1 MNLAWV
7 DCTQAF
13 SFSGRHCKVVPKPAW
28 IILRA
33 EELQETGKPMR
44 SQAKPANLSW
54 TGPYV
59 ANRAGVC
66 SIIRFASISLL
77 TLLSVP
83 GLSAQRSQLKPPWNM
98 YSPQTDVQLGRR
110 NAELI
115 EKHVVLC
122 NDPKVD
128 AYLTQLGLRLAAKLP
143 TRGVQY
149 PWEFHCVNS
158 KEINAFALP
167 GGFVFVN
174 RGAIEVSDNEGQL
187 AAVMAHELSHV
198 ALRHGTAQASK
209 AQLAQGAAGIF
220 GGLFGG
226 GTGGALLTQTVA
238 LGAGGVLLHY
248 SRTDETQADVLGTQ
262 ALYDTGYDPR
272 AMAQFFEKLEGETR
286 GKNPPQF
293 LSDHPNP
300 GNRVARVDEEID
312 KLGGPPANA
321 KRDSVEFE
329 AIKRE
334 VMALPVVK
342 SGAPTFGAVP
352 PPPSRNFLEYEAP
365 AYRLKYP
372 DNWKKYEE
380 GGSTTFAPDG
390 GVAQSGALAYG
401 MIVSLTKI
409 QMDTA
414 DPNGLESITQQFIQ
428 DLQKTNPG
436 LRLARNSGRLK
447 LNGEPGL
454 STYLDNDSPAGGQ
467 EADWLITVLRPEGLL
482 SFLCVAPR
490 TAFSDYEKTFT
501 AMFDTVRLAN

>member
-1 MNLAWV
+1 M
-7 DCTQAF
+7 
-13 SFSGRHCKVVPKPAW
+13 
-28 IILRA
+28 
-33 EELQETGKPMR
+33 
-44 SQAKPANLSW
+44 
-54 TGPYV
+54 Y
-59 ANRAGVC
+59 
-66 SIIRFASISLL
+66 
-77 TLLSVP
+77 
-83 GLSAQRSQLKPPWNM
+83 SAQK
-98 YSPQTDVQLGRR
+98 DVQLGKR
-110 NAELI
+110 NAELL
-115 EKHVVLC
+115 ERHVILC

-143 TRGVQY
+143 THGVQY

-174 RGAIEVSDNEGQL
+174 RGAIEVSDNEAQL

-226 GTGGALLTQTVA
+226 STSGALLTQTVA

-272 AMAQFFEKLEGETR
+272 AMAQFFEKLEGETK

-300 GNRVARVDEEID
+300 GNRVARVAEEID
-312 KLGGPPANA
+312 KLGGPPADA
-321 KRDSVEFE
+321 KRDSAEFE

-342 SGAPTFGAVP
+342 TGTPALGAVP
-352 PPPSRNFLEYEAP
+352 PPPSGNFVQYEAP
-365 AYRLKYP
+365 AYRLRYP
-372 DNWKKYEE
+372 DNWKTYEE
-380 GGSTTFAPDG
+380 GASTTFAPDG

-401 MIVSLTKI
+401 MIATVN
-409 QMDTA
+409 QMKVDSS
-414 DPNGLESITQQFIQ
+414 DPNALESITQQLIQ
-428 DLQKTNPG
+428 DLQKANPG
-436 LRLARNSGRLK
+436 LRVTRNSGRVK

-454 STYLDNDSPAGGQ
+454 STYLTNDSPAGGQ
-467 EADWLITVLRPEGLL
+467 ETDWLIVVLRPEGTL
-482 SFLCVAPR
+482 SFLCVAPQA
-490 TAFSDYEKTFT
+490 AFSEYEKTFT
-501 AMFDTVRLAN
+501 SMLDTVRLTK